1 MTTRIIRWASALALL
16 VLAAVVPARRVE
28 AQGYVVVVNA
38 AGPSALAKDEVSKIF
53 LKKSSALAPVDQD
66 KGSKTRDAFSK
77 AVHGR
82 PAAAVVTYWQQQI
95 FAGKDVPPPE
105 KASDADV
112 LAAVRAN
119 PKGIGYVAAGTD
131 LGAGVKAVTVQ

>member
-1 MTTRIIRWASALALL
+1 MMNRILPWAAGIVL
-16 VLAAVVPARRVE
+16 VAAAPVSRAQ
-28 AQGYVVVVNA
+28 AQGYVVVANA
-38 AGPSALAKDEVSKIF
+38 AGPATLGKDEVSKIF
-53 LKKSSALAPVDQD
+53 LKKSTSLTAVDQD
-66 KGSKTRDAFSK
+66 KSSKVRDAFSK

-95 FAGKDVPPPE
+95 FAGKDVPPTE

-119 PKGIGYVAAGTD
+119 PKAIGYVAAGTD
-131 LGAGVKAVTVQ
+131 LGAGVKVVTVQ